1 MLGGVGVW
9 GVHVC
14 VCAHAHVHVSV
25 CVGGWACKG
34 QLLPVGGALGLG
46 SLGRTRKE
54 VLRQAAALGIG
65 TAGLGT
71 PERSGGDRRSP
82 WSWGPWG
89 HLAPP

>member
-1 MLGGVGVW
+1 MCVC
-9 GVHVC
+9 VHMHMCMSVC
-14 VCAHAHVHVSV
+14 VCV
-25 CVGGWACKG
+25 CVCACKG
-34 QLLPVGGALGLG
+34 QLLPVGWALGLG